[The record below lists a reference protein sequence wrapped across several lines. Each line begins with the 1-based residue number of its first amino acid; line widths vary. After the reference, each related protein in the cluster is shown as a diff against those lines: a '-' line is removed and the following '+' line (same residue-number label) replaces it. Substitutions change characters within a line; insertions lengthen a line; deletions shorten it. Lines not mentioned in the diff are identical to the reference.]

1 MKKIIIYNYFVLR
14 CVYDGKDKDGKNEE
28 KRKG

>member
-1 MKKIIIYNYFVLR
+1 MKKNNHNYFVLR

-28 KRKG
+28 KGKG